1 MNVRGYVGMAIGL
14 LASSALA
21 SGCASAAGAQP
32 PAARR
37 VGGSVC
43 VAASA
48 TVGTP
53 PAGAAS
59 GCGGLRPGSP
69 AWQPAVD
76 LHVCTHC
83 EFTYDDATTRTERA
97 TRAHATECCY
107 HATELT
113 IPAGG
118 PRS

>member
-1 MNVRGYVGMAIGL
+1 MTIRTLVSLASL
-14 LASSALA
+14 LALGASL
-21 SGCASAAGAQP
+21 SGCASAVDAQA

-43 VAASA
+43 VAASS
-48 TVGTP
+48 TIGTP
-53 PAGAAS
+53 PSGAAS
-59 GCGGLRPGSP
+59 GCAGLRPGSS

-83 EFTYDDATTRTERA
+83 EFTYDDATTRAERA
-97 TRAHATECCY
+97 SPTHATECCY
-107 HATELT
+107 HANELT
-113 IPAGG
+113 VPIGG